1 MGTKPGRDQ
10 PLQLLRAL
18 AEPHRSPSCS
28 TLQQHLAQRLWGV
41 RLSPHARQYMQD
53 AHKAND
59 RELEQGREKR
69 NRNKLAGQAATTQVT
84 KISYSASVFP
94 LKLCLAEIPLTW
106 EVQFPLESFL
116 LPPPQHSSA
125 ACRSCSTPQPAL
137 LAQTHTWLTP
147 VVTQTHWDLFLQGGK
162 DHAPVNPMAT
172 RSPHPSPTGLDVLQQ
187 AAAPQ
192 PSADPGRV
200 QRAQADWGVWT
211 ADTSPSQEHSCL
223 KELHIPNS
231 K

>member
-84 KISYSASVFP
+84 AISYSASVFP

-116 LPPPQHSSA
+116 LPPPPP
-125 ACRSCSTPQPAL
+125 STHQLHAGAVAL
-137 LAQTHTWLTP
+137 PSLPCWHRHT
-147 VVTQTHWDLFLQGGK
+147 
-162 DHAPVNPMAT
+162 
-172 RSPHPSPTGLDVLQQ
+172 
-187 AAAPQ
+187 
-192 PSADPGRV
+192 PG
-200 QRAQADWGVWT
+200 
-211 ADTSPSQEHSCL
+211 SLLS
-223 KELHIPNS
+223 
-231 K
+231 